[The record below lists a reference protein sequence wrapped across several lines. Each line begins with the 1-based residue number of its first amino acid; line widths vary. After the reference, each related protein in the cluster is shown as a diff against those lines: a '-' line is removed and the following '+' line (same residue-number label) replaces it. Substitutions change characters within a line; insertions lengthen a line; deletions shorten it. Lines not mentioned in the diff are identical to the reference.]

1 MKPPLSRIPADVVAV
16 TDYEPLA
23 RERVSPQAW
32 AYIASGAAD
41 ERTLH
46 HNRDVFDALTLAPRV
61 LADLTDASTTV
72 ELFGQTFAHPML
84 LAPIAY
90 QKLAHPDGELA
101 TAHAASALRTGMV
114 VSAQASVKIEDVAR
128 ATQAPLWCQLYVQP
142 DRACTR
148 ELAQRAEAAG
158 YTALVLTVD
167 APVSGVRNREQRA
180 GFRLPDGVSAVNLA
194 DCVSP
199 DIVPAALGDSPVF
212 GTGMLRTAPTWH
224 DVAWLREQSSLPILI
239 KGILTPDD
247 ARVAVEA
254 GASGIVVSNH
264 GGRTLDTL
272 PASLD
277 ALPRVVAAVAGRV
290 PVLVDGGIR
299 RGTDVLKAIALGA
312 SAVLI
317 GRPYIWGLAAAG
329 ITGVAHVI
337 NMLWAELEIA
347 MALTGCATIADVD
360 HRVIWPSGHRDV

>member
-16 TDYEPLA
+16 ADYEPLA
-23 RERVSPQAW
+23 RERMSPQAW
-32 AYIASGAAD
+32 AYVAGGAGD
-41 ERTLH
+41 ELTLRR
-46 HNRDVFDALTLAPRV
+46 NRDAFDAIALAPRV
-61 LADLTDASTTV
+61 LADLSQASTTI
-72 ELFGQTFAHPML
+72 ELLGQTFAHPIL
-84 LAPIAY
+84 LAPVAY
-90 QKLAHPDGELA
+90 QKLAHSDGELA

-114 VSAQASVKIEDVAR
+114 VSAQASVTIEDIAR
-128 ATQAPLWCQLYVQP
+128 ATQAPLWCQLYIQP

-148 ELAQRAEAAG
+148 ELAQRAAAAG
-158 YTALVLTVD
+158 CTALMLTVD
-167 APVSGVRNREQRA
+167 APLSGVRNREQRA

-199 DIVPAALGDSPVF
+199 EIAPSALGESPVF
-212 GTGMLRTAPTWH
+212 GTGMLHTAPTWR
-224 DVAWLREQSSLPILI
+224 DVAWLREQSSLPLLI
-239 KGILTPDD
+239 KGIFTPGD
-247 ARVAVEA
+247 ARRAVDA

-272 PASLD
+272 PATVD
-277 ALPRVVAAVAGRV
+277 ALPRVADAIAGDV

-299 RGTDVLKAIALGA
+299 RGTDVLKALALGA
-312 SAVLI
+312 SAVLV

-347 MALTGCATIADVD
+347 MALTGCATIRDVE
-360 HRVIWPSGHRDV
+360 RSVIWDRER

>member
-16 TDYEPLA
+16 ADYEPLA
-23 RERVSPQAW
+23 RERVSPQTW
-32 AYIASGAAD
+32 AYIAGGAGD
-41 ERTLH
+41 ELTLRR
-46 HNRDVFDALTLAPRV
+46 NREAFDALALAPRV
-61 LADLTDASTTV
+61 LADLAGATTTV
-72 ELFGQTFAHPML
+72 ELFGRTFAHPML
-84 LAPIAY
+84 LAPVAY

-101 TAHAASALRTGMV
+101 TAHAASALKTGMV
-114 VSAQASVKIEDVAR
+114 VSAQASVAIEDIAR

-158 YTALVLTVD
+158 YAALVLTVD

-180 GFRLPDGVSAVNLA
+180 GFRLPDGVRAVNLA

-199 DIVPAALGDSPVF
+199 EIAPAALGDSPVF

-224 DVAWLREQSSLPILI
+224 DVAWLREQSSLPVLI
-239 KGILTPDD
+239 KGVLTPDD
-247 ARVAVEA
+247 ARRAVEA
-254 GASGIVVSNH
+254 GASGLIVSNH

-272 PASLD
+272 PAGID
-277 ALPRVVAAVAGRV
+277 ALSGVADAIAGRV
-290 PVLVDGGIR
+290 PVLVDGGVR
-299 RGTDVLKAIALGA
+299 RGTDVLKALALGA

-347 MALTGCATIADVD
+347 MALTGCARIGDVD
-360 HRVIWPSGHRDV
+360 HRVIWSSDRRDI

>member
-16 TDYEPLA
+16 ADYEPLA
-23 RERVSPQAW
+23 RERMSPQAW
-32 AYIASGAAD
+32 AYVAGGAGD
-41 ERTLH
+41 ELTLRR
-46 HNRDVFDALTLAPRV
+46 NRDAFDAIALAPRV
-61 LADLTDASTTV
+61 LADLSQASTTI
-72 ELFGQTFAHPML
+72 ELLGQTFAHPIL
-84 LAPIAY
+84 LAPVAY
-90 QKLAHPDGELA
+90 QKLAHSDGELA

-114 VSAQASVKIEDVAR
+114 VSAQASVTIEDIAR
-128 ATQAPLWCQLYVQP
+128 ATQAPLWCQLYIQP

-148 ELAQRAEAAG
+148 ELAQRAAAAG
-158 YTALVLTVD
+158 CTALMLTVD
-167 APVSGVRNREQRA
+167 APLSGVRNREQRA

-199 DIVPAALGDSPVF
+199 EIAPSALGESPVF
-212 GTGMLRTAPTWH
+212 GTGMLHTAPTWR
-224 DVAWLREQSSLPILI
+224 DVAWLREQSSLPLLI
-239 KGILTPDD
+239 KGVFTPGD
-247 ARVAVEA
+247 ARRAVDA

-272 PASLD
+272 PATVD
-277 ALPRVVAAVAGRV
+277 ALPRVADAIAGDV

-299 RGTDVLKAIALGA
+299 RGTDVLKALALGA
-312 SAVLI
+312 SAVLV

-347 MALTGCATIADVD
+347 MALTGCATIRDVE
-360 HRVIWPSGHRDV
+360 RSVIWDRER